1 MLSAIKKGAD
11 INADLTLRKE
21 FKENGWCKLAAASSS
36 AQFIGNTVMKGSG
49 NQGRFDFLLDVQLMK
64 CLDFTQK
71 QFVQYFVGLATVA
84 LATGA
89 TFAYF
94 VPMFNVTHVGSGENR
109 RECNGDCTFHN
120 YALYSLCL
128 VCVSLIPVAIV
139 RSIAIFLLR
148 ARVFNLGTFLVK
160 NFRFLLFLALIIFV
174 LAVIIIHNVRA

>member
-11 INADLTLRKE
+11 INADLTLRE
-21 FKENGWCKLAAASSS
+21 ELKENSSCKSAALASS
-36 AQFIGNTVMKGSG
+36 GNFVANLFMKGSG
-49 NQGRFDFLLDVQLMK
+49 NQGRFDFLLDVLLMR
-64 CLDFTQK
+64 CLGFTQK
-71 QFVQYFVGLATVA
+71 QYVQYFVGLTTVA

-89 TFAYF
+89 AFAYF
-94 VPMFNVTHVGSGENR
+94 VPMFNLKHVGSGENR

-160 NFRFLLFLALIIFV
+160 NLGFLLFLALIIFV
-174 LAVIIIHNVRA
+174 LAVIIMNHIRA